1 MEKEEPKLT
10 ETPSAEKPASEPQQ
24 APAKTGSRLKRK
36 RNNSLSINA
45 TLKGNLNEEGEE
57 EEQDDTAPNPEAPK
71 EDFDQNRLMNIWK
84 EYLEIIKSEGRQ
96 KIYSSLSNKQLT
108 LRENFVVDLQL
119 ENEIQMSFFQEE
131 KPELLRFMREKLNN
145 FSLQFEVVITKGT
158 QTLEPYSP
166 QEKFEY
172 MAKKNPYLLELKR
185 KLDLDIE

>member
-1 MEKEEPKLT
+1 ML
-10 ETPSAEKPASEPQQ
+10 
-24 APAKTGSRLKRK
+24 
-36 RNNSLSINA
+36 
-45 TLKGNLNEEGEE
+45 
-57 EEQDDTAPNPEAPK
+57 
-71 EDFDQNRLMNIWK
+71 NIWK

-108 LRENFVVDLQL
+108 LRENFVVELQL
-119 ENEIQMSFFQEE
+119 ENEIQLSFFQEE

-145 FSLQFEVVITKGT
+145 FSLLFEIIITKGT